1 MEACLTGAVNF
12 HGGAQ
17 AAKGRELGNKSPHLA
32 LLSSDVLPAAES
44 SWTPEGWSPL
54 T

>member
-1 MEACLTGAVNF
+1 MEGLRQLRGTE
-12 HGGAQ
+12 
-17 AAKGRELGNKSPHLA
+17 GRELGNKSPHLA